1 MEFIMAVAED
11 IDALTQNR
19 MDFVAS
25 IRPPDDPE
33 SFRRATRAY
42 FAEHLNDGTLVAY
55 LCVEGGAILSSCVLC
70 ISQVMPKRSV
80 PNGRV
85 GLLLNVYTV
94 PSHQR
99 RGLARALVG
108 MMLDHARELGLTK
121 VELEA
126 TEDGYPL
133 YRTLGFTVSE
143 RHMER
148 RL

>member
-1 MEFIMAVAED
+1 MEFRMAVAED

-25 IRPPDDPE
+25 IRTLDDPE

-42 FAEHLNDGTLVAY
+42 FTEHLNDGTLVGY
-55 LCVEGGAILSSCVLC
+55 LCVEEGAIISSCVLC
-70 ISQVMPKRSV
+70 ISQVMPMRSA
-80 PNGRV
+80 PDGKV
-85 GLLLNVYTV
+85 GLLLNVYTI
-94 PSHQR
+94 PSHR
-99 RGLARALVG
+99 GRGLARSLVG
-108 MMLDHARELGLTK
+108 MMLDRARELGLSK

-133 YRTLGFTVSE
+133 YRTLGFAVSE
-143 RHMER
+143 RHMEL

>member
-1 MEFIMAVAED
+1 MEVRMASAAD

-19 MDFVAS
+19 LDFVTE

-33 SFRRATRAY
+33 GFRRTTHAY
-42 FAEHLNDGTLVAY
+42 FKERLNDGTLFAY
-55 LCVEGGAILSSCVLC
+55 LCVEEDVILSSCMLC
-70 ISQVMPKRSV
+70 VSQVMPMRSA
-80 PNGRV
+80 PNGKI
-85 GLLLNVYTV
+85 GLLLNVYTA
-94 PSHQR
+94 PSHRR
-99 RGLARALVG
+99 RGLARSLVG

-126 TEDGYPL
+126 TDDGYPV
-133 YRTLGFTVSE
+133 YRSLGFTVSE